1 MRRFLIQVALVVIMA
16 SAAVA
21 HADNVTITWPSCDF
35 GTCLLPPSIVT
46 FDLPPVLG
54 DHSPVV
60 TANYNYDDGDEFQLQ
75 LGFSSPEST
84 DGSAKV
90 LLLQGGVFGPNGPCE
105 PVCATY
111 LVFDDFLIN
120 DLTPAGWILIAG
132 THTGTFWDGLGP
144 IVPGGYPVTL
154 VITPDA
160 SAVPEPSSLLLLAT
174 GLLGLGAAVY
184 RKSHSLL

>member
-1 MRRFLIQVALVVIMA
+1 MRRFLIQAALVVIMA
-16 SAAVA
+16 SPAVA
-21 HADNVTITWPSCDF
+21 RADNVTITWGNCD
-35 GTCLLPPSIVT
+35 CALPPSVVR

-54 DHSPVV
+54 DHSPV
-60 TANYNYDDGDEFQLQ
+60 TSANYNYDDGNEFQLQ

-90 LLLQGGVFGPNGPCE
+90 LFLSGGIFGPNGPCE
-105 PVCATY
+105 PVCGTF

-132 THTGTFWDGLGP
+132 THTGTFSDGFGP
-144 IVPGGYPVTL
+144 IVPGSYPVTL

-160 SAVPEPSSLLLLAT
+160 STVPEPSSLLLLAT
-174 GLLGLGAAVY
+174 GLFGLGVAASRKY
-184 RKSHSLL
+184 RSLLSL